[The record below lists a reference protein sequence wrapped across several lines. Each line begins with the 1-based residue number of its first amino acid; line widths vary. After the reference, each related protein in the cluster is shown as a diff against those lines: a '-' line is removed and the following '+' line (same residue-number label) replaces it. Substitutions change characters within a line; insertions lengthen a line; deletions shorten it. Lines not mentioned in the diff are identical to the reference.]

1 MQTAS
6 AWGGRRRRDAF
17 PRHGLFPTFLAGRPP
32 PAVLVAQTQSL
43 VCRGSKSHG
52 STGASAGLSPGSC
65 VCSHLSSSW
74 HRVLRAEIW
83 PFPPRQAQ
91 AGLSPQDRPRL
102 HSCPLHPC
110 SPPCTS
116 KGQLQPLLPGSAGLP
131 SLPGLAPNSNALPVP
146 PKAPGEPC
154 CQQCLFQITSVPL
167 SSLLRGLPSLPP

>member
-6 AWGGRRRRDAF
+6 AWGGRRRRDTF

-91 AGLSPQDRPRL
+91 AALMSSPSLLSPLHLQRPAAAPPAWQRWPTFFARPGPQFQ
-102 HSCPLHPC
+102 CPP
-110 SPPCTS
+110 
-116 KGQLQPLLPGSAGLP
+116 SASQGP
-131 SLPGLAPNSNALPVP
+131 RGAL
-146 PKAPGEPC
+146 

-167 SSLLRGLPSLPP
+167 SSLLQGLPSLPP